1 MKTNCQ
7 NLAWGGL
14 RYESPVLETIEISVE
29 NIICGDSLVGGAGY
43 NGDDYDLG
51 TI

>member
-14 RYESPVLETIEISVE
+14 RYESPSLETIELATE
-29 NIICGDSLVGGAGY
+29 GAFAASNDVPDPTDAGEWI
-43 NGDDYDLG
+43 L
-51 TI
+51 